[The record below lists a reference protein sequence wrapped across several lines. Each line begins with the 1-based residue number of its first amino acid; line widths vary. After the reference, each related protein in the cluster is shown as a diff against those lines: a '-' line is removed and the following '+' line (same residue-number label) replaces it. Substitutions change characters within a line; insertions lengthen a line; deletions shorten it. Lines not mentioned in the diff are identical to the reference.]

1 MDFKQLT
8 EEIKNE
14 FLREWG
20 ENRGDL
26 RGVLLL
32 QKKAIIGYER
42 EVRYFKEKIA
52 DLIDRKGLGDTE
64 FPEWYP
70 TLVDAVFHE
79 NWGLAGVA
87 EWFGPRYRESSS
99 AKIIGERIY
108 FLEGGRMRLMPQS
121 VSRERRDQLV
131 RAFLLLTPEE
141 RMDKDY
147 HEIYL
152 LDGTRIT
159 IFRGSL
165 TKDGQD
171 TIVFRRYIVPNY
183 TFEEQ
188 AERGTI
194 PREAVPLLK
203 AMAGAGFNVA
213 FTGPLRSAK
222 TTFLSTW
229 QAMEDPTLEGVMVE
243 TDPEIPLHRLMPGAP
258 IVQRTANGSKAFRK
272 TCSVPTPTI
281 SSLRRRATARRST
294 LPCGWRERERDG

>member
-52 DLIDRKGLGDTE
+52 DLIDRKGLGDTG

-70 TLVDAVFHE
+70 TLVDAVFHG

-121 VSRERRDQLV
+121 VSRERRDPLV

-152 LDGTRIT
+152 LDGTRT
-159 IFRGSL
+159 ASRS
-165 TKDGQD
+165 
-171 TIVFRRYIVPNY
+171 R
-183 TFEEQ
+183 
-188 AERGTI
+188 
-194 PREAVPLLK
+194 PR
-203 AMAGAGFNVA
+203 
-213 FTGPLRSAK
+213 
-222 TTFLSTW
+222 
-229 QAMEDPTLEGVMVE
+229 
-243 TDPEIPLHRLMPGAP
+243 
-258 IVQRTANGSKAFRK
+258 
-272 TCSVPTPTI
+272 
-281 SSLRRRATARRST
+281 
-294 LPCGWRERERDG
+294 